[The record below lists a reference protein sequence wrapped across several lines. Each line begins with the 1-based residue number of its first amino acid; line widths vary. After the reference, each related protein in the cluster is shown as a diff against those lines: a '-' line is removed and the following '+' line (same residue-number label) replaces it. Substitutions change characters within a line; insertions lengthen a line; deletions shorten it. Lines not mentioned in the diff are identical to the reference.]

1 MPKREANFLKLNCPP
16 IPHPQPFDSNR
27 ELLPRPFHPQQSS
40 PCPSCCVDGGDG
52 GDGDGGDYGVF
63 AASHRPPPPPAT
75 AIGASLMMETGEALD
90 LRFPW
95 RILKILWLGFV
106 KGAIGPWPPEDVL
119 AYFCIKHSD
128 IFRYAY
134 FACCVSSLLFVFFL
148 TDNVYHQ
155 AESLEEAIHIVNN
168 NRYSNGA
175 SIFTMSGISARKF
188 QTKIEA
194 GQCNIMSSKY

>member
-1 MPKREANFLKLNCPP
+1 MAYLFACMVPSVPAC
-16 IPHPQPFDSNR
+16 NR
-27 ELLPRPFHPQQSS
+27 RKFVVQFSS
-40 PCPSCCVDGGDG
+40 AC
-52 GDGDGGDYGVF
+52 
-63 AASHRPPPPPAT
+63 
-75 AIGASLMMETGEALD
+75 
-90 LRFPW
+90 
-95 RILKILWLGFV
+95 
-106 KGAIGPWPPEDVL
+106 
-119 AYFCIKHSD
+119 
-128 IFRYAY
+128 RYAY

-194 GQCNIMSSKY
+194 GQVSLDLKMEGDQIGTASSRIMKEKQ